1 MFDRDRWEEILNT
14 IRQNKLRTF
23 LTGFSVAWGIFMLVI
38 LLGSGR
44 GLQNGIEY
52 QFRDDATN
60 SIFIYRGRT
69 AEKHQGLNKG
79 RLIQLDMEDYEW
91 MKNNLSNLQNTS
103 ARYNIY
109 GNNKIS
115 YKNEYGDFDIR
126 TVHPGYREIEK
137 SIPVKGR
144 FINETDIKKTRKVT
158 CIGLKVEEALFNGED
173 PIGKHIKINNIAFK
187 VVGVFDDE
195 GGDRELRGL
204 YLPITT
210 AQKIFTRDNKVQ
222 ALIFTTDL
230 VSADQSKQMVDALRG
245 KLAEKHHFSNEDSGA
260 LYISNNVER
269 YQQFKDVFAAID
281 LFIWI
286 IGIGTIIAGIVGVSN
301 IMIILVKE
309 RTHEIGIRK
318 AIGATPASI
327 IGLIL
332 MESVFIT
339 TFAGYFGLIA
349 GVGILNILSDTI
361 TANDFFM
368 NPQVNINIAISATIL
383 LIIAGM
389 IAGLVPARK
398 AAKIKPIV
406 ALRDE

>member
-144 FINETDIKKTRKVT
+144 FINETDIKNTRK
-158 CIGLKVEEALFNGED
+158 
-173 PIGKHIKINNIAFK
+173 
-187 VVGVFDDE
+187 
-195 GGDRELRGL
+195 R
-204 YLPITT
+204 
-210 AQKIFTRDNKVQ
+210 
-222 ALIFTTDL
+222 
-230 VSADQSKQMVDALRG
+230 
-245 KLAEKHHFSNEDSGA
+245 
-260 LYISNNVER
+260 
-269 YQQFKDVFAAID
+269 
-281 LFIWI
+281 
-286 IGIGTIIAGIVGVSN
+286 
-301 IMIILVKE
+301 
-309 RTHEIGIRK
+309 
-318 AIGATPASI
+318 
-327 IGLIL
+327 
-332 MESVFIT
+332 
-339 TFAGYFGLIA
+339 
-349 GVGILNILSDTI
+349 
-361 TANDFFM
+361 
-368 NPQVNINIAISATIL
+368 
-383 LIIAGM
+383 
-389 IAGLVPARK
+389 
-398 AAKIKPIV
+398 
-406 ALRDE
+406 

>member
-1 MFDRDRWEEILNT
+1 MFDRDRWEEIFHT

-60 SIFIYRGRT
+60 SIFVYRGRT
-69 AEKHQGLNKG
+69 SETYHGLNKG
-79 RLIQLDMEDYEW
+79 RLIQLDMEDYRW
-91 MKNNLSNLQNTS
+91 MKNNLPNLKNTS
-103 ARYNIY
+103 ARYNLH
-109 GNNKIS
+109 GSNKVS

-126 TVHPGYREIEK
+126 TVHPGYRDIEK

-144 FINETDIKKTRKVT
+144 FINDTDIKKTRKVA
-158 CIGLKVEEALFNGED
+158 CIGIKVEEALFKKKD
-173 PIGKHIKINNIAFK
+173 PIGKYIKINGIAFK
-187 VVGVFDDE
+187 VIGVFDDE

-210 AQKIFTRDNKVQ
+210 AQKIFSRDNKVH
-222 ALIFTTDL
+222 ALIFTSDL
-230 VSADQSKQMVDALRG
+230 ISAEDSKQMVNALRG
-245 KLAEKHHFSNEDSGA
+245 KLAEKHHFQHEDTGA

-309 RTHEIGIRK
+309 RTFEFGIRK
-318 AIGATPASI
+318 AIGATPGSI
-327 IGLIL
+327 ISLIL

-339 TFAGYFGLIA
+339 TFAGYFGLVA
-349 GVGILNILSDTI
+349 GVGILNLLSGTI

-368 NPQVNINIAISATIL
+368 NPQVNINIALSATIL

>member
-158 CIGLKVEEALFNGED
+158 CIGLKVEEALFKGED

-230 VSADQSKQMVDALRG
+230 VSSEESKQMVNALRG
-245 KLAEKHHFSNEDSGA
+245 KLAEKHHFSNEDNGA

-318 AIGATPASI
+318 AIGATPGSI

-339 TFAGYFGLIA
+339 TFAGYFGLTA
-349 GVGILNILSDTI
+349 GVGILNLIANTI